1 MEDGLGSEESSLVS
15 AESRI
20 DRDLD
25 AIPFL
30 LSVGV

>member
-1 MEDGLGSEESSLVS
+1 MEDGLVSEESSLVS
-15 AESRI
+15 AELRI
-20 DRDLD
+20 GRGLD